1 MLGNMAT
8 PKLFMIGAT
17 GFIGAAVYD
26 LIYAKHPEYD
36 YTALVRNKEKAEEL
50 VAHYPLTR
58 AIVGDLNDPQFIESE
73 AEKANIVISK
83 HPHCLV

>member
-1 MLGNMAT
+1 MAT
-8 PKLFMIGAT
+8 TKVFMIGAT
-17 GFIGAAVYD
+17 GFIGATVYD

-36 YTALVRNKEKAEEL
+36 YTALVRTKQKAEEF

-58 AIVGDLNDPQFIESE
+58 AIVGDLSDAQLIESE

>member
-1 MLGNMAT
+1 MAT
-8 PKLFMIGAT
+8 PKVFMIGAT

-36 YTALVRNKEKAEEL
+36 YTALVRTKEKAGEL
-50 VAHYPLTR
+50 IAHYPLTR
-58 AIVGDLNDPQFIESE
+58 AIVGDLNDSQLIESE

-83 HPHCLV
+83 HPH